1 MKLVG
6 HNTESIYRRYAI
18 VARQDLVDGLKRLAE
33 YRVGLD
39 KIPAEQKVVEIKE
52 AAR

>member
-6 HNTESIYRRYAI
+6 HKTESINRRYVI
-18 VARQDLVDGLKRLAE
+18 VARQDLLDGLKRLAE
-33 YRVGLD
+33 YRPWLD
-39 KIPAEQKVVEIKE
+39 KTPAEQKVVEIKK